1 MNAERKISNSTS
13 LKVAGYVRLS
23 RDDDKKNYVSIENQK
38 MIINK
43 FALEQGWVIDSWY
56 EDDGFSGYSF
66 KRPDFM
72 KLMEDLDQTVDIVI
86 TKDLSRLGRHNAK
99 VLLLLDDIKERG
111 KRLIVIDDD
120 YDTLEDEDDTIGI
133 KTWYNE
139 RYVKDTS
146 KKVKRVISALQNEG
160 NLLVG
165 VPFGY
170 QRDKKDKLKIQ
181 IVEEEATYIRNI
193 FELYLQGYGYRK
205 IAVMLSEQG
214 IPTPSM
220 IMQKRNL
227 SEGKISKRR
236 VTREWSDGMVSN
248 ILKNDF
254 YIGNLRLHKRARTI
268 INGMDHR
275 IKKENQILF
284 NENHEAII
292 EEPTFE
298 LVQDIMR
305 KRVRTNYRGQS
316 EEGNIFGGCLFC
328 KDCGGRLTPILR
340 KNNTK
345 RKYYIC
351 NTYNSKGKRYC
362 GYAHLINETTLINDV
377 TKYISLCRNT
387 LSEIIKTY
395 DMKDFVQEIESVE
408 LKRNKIKELVH
419 DNKKQLKIMISQK
432 VKDISDGAD
441 LAIIND
447 AYESLQGEI
456 LAKIHGYEQQL
467 KELEETSLD
476 NSNIQAKLKTA
487 LQVVDEIIKKGS
499 LNRKDVEI
507 LIEKIIVDKDGMPEI
522 ELKYGLSGLINYSP
536 LEELNKYENE
546 IILATMKLIKEEER
560 TYTSAKYLSA
570 ELTKQGYKKSKKSV
584 LPYIAIMIEKG
595 IVEATDDKL
604 KPYNIVAAKD
614 VISDMIDSYMES
626 MSTWWYAGNGT

>member
-72 KLMEDLDQTVDIVI
+72 KLMEDLDQTIDIVI

-340 KNNTK
+340 KNNTN

-395 DMKDFVQEIESVE
+395 DMKDFVQEIETVE
-408 LKRNKIKELVH
+408 LKRNKIKELIH

-570 ELTKQGYKKSKKSV
+570 ELTKQGFKKSKKSV

-595 IVEATDDKL
+595 IVEATEDKL

-614 VISDMIDSYMES
+614 AISEMIDIYMES
-626 MSTWWYAGNGT
+626 MTTWRYAGNGT